1 MNWLKPIPEN
11 IPDEMKA
18 MDQWVCWKAV
28 YLPEKDKWTKVPYD
42 SKTNKKAKSNDP
54 NTWGSFDKAWKA
66 FQAGGFGYTGIGFE
80 LSASDPFCGW
90 DLDHCRDPET
100 GKIKDWGEYIIQKL
114 NSYTE
119 ISPSGTGL
127 RIICKASLPPGG
139 RKKGNVEVYQDG
151 RYLTITGNQI

>member
-11 IPDEMKA
+11 IPDPLKILG
-18 MDQWVCWKAV
+18 QWVVWRAEERNGKM
-28 YLPEKDKWTKVPYD
+28 TKVPYD
-42 SKTNKKAKSNDP
+42 PKTGKKAKSNDP
-54 NTWGSFDKAWKA
+54 NTWGSFTAAWEAYQK
-66 FQAGGFGYTGIGFE
+66 GGYTGIGFE
-80 LSASDPFCGW
+80 LSADDPFCGW
-90 DLDHCRDPET
+90 DIDHCRDPKT

-119 ISPSGTGL
+119 ISPSGTGI

-151 RYLTITGNQI
+151 RYLTITGQKI